1 VGRVLLIDDHPLFR
15 SALRVVVRKVQANL
29 TVVEAETFGR
39 ARDILQQDPEVAL
52 ILLDLNLPD
61 SQGLNGLLSLGSKY
75 PQIPV
80 AIVSSNADTGTVR
93 RALALGAAGFIPKS
107 SSVPEIIAALR
118 AILAG
123 EMSAPEAALTEPVP
137 EAIETIALLSPAQ
150 LRILFGLQRGLRN
163 KQIAYEMGVTE
174 RTVKAYMTAM
184 FRKLHVTSR
193 TQAVIAAQ
201 TLLKSD
207 PIS

>member
-1 VGRVLLIDDHPLFR
+1 LGRVLLIDDHPLFR
-15 SALRVVVRKVQANL
+15 SALRLVVRKVQAGL
-29 TVVEAETFGR
+29 TVAEAETLGR
-39 ARDILQQDPEVAL
+39 GREVLQQDPDIVL

-61 SQGLNGLLSLGSKY
+61 SHGLNGLLSLQSKY
-75 PQIPV
+75 PQIPI
-80 AIVSSNADTGTVR
+80 AIVSSNADPTTVR
-93 RALALGAAGFIPKS
+93 QALALGAAGFVPKS
-107 SSVPEIIAALR
+107 SSVPEIIEALR
-118 AILAG
+118 TILAG
-123 EMSAPEAALTEPVP
+123 EMSAPEAALHEPVP
-137 EAIETIALLSPAQ
+137 EAVETIALLSPAQ

-163 KQIAYEMGVTE
+163 KQIAFEMGVTE

-201 TLLKSD
+201 ALLKSD